1 MFILDILQLNQIFP
15 NFIDFFNDAKLQHNM
30 NKFELACKYEAI
42 RCFFD
47 RKAMFNININK
58 YEGVFNMN
66 KLKKIGLTALAGT
79 LIAGTVNAAEMTVTG
94 SASINLTGLDSSENT
109 GNGFT
114 MGDSLT
120 FSASGDVNDIGI
132 TLSYEID
139 GLGGATDN
147 VDDHSIT
154 LDFGDAG
161 TLVFAGHGGASAMS
175 ARDDVMPT
183 AKEEPWDVVT
193 NADDDIINGQTQEDM
208 FTYTYA
214 HDSGFTFVASYINAQ
229 GTESDES
236 YNDFAIE
243 YTGIDGLRV
252 GYAAGTVEINTGTEI
267 DEDTMFATYAMGGLT
282 VGIQVSE
289 ADSTAVNG
297 DLESTGFG
305 ISYQVS
311 DDLAVSYGN
320 HEIDYATNDDQEAY
334 AVGVSYTMGSIGLS
348 GTFNSVD
355 NVSNVNASDLQS
367 YELGISF
374 AF

>member
-1 MFILDILQLNQIFP
+1 
-15 NFIDFFNDAKLQHNM
+15 M
-30 NKFELACKYEAI
+30 NKYT
-42 RCFFD
+42 
-47 RKAMFNININK
+47 
-58 YEGVFNMN
+58 
-66 KLKKIGLTALAGT
+66 KIGLTALAGS
-79 LIAGTVNAAEMTVTG
+79 LVAGSVSAAEMSASG
-94 SASINLTGLDSSENT
+94 SAGMTFTGGDEKSNH
-109 GNGFT
+109 GNGWT
-114 MGDSLT
+114 MADSVT

-161 TLVFAGHGGASAMS
+161 TLVFAGHGGSSALS

-193 NADDDIINGQTQEDM
+193 SADDDIINGQTQEDM

-214 HDSGFTFVASYINAQ
+214 HDSGFTFVAAYINAQ
-229 GTESDES
+229 GTESDVS

-243 YTGIDGLRV
+243 YTGIDGLRL
-252 GYAAGTVEINTGTEI
+252 GYAAGTVEVNTGTEI

-305 ISYQVS
+305 ISYQVN

-320 HEIDYATNDDQEAY
+320 HEIDYATNDDQEAS
-334 AVGVSYTMGSIGLS
+334 AIGVSYTM
-348 GTFNSVD
+348 
-355 NVSNVNASDLQS
+355 
-367 YELGISF
+367 
-374 AF
+374 

>member
-1 MFILDILQLNQIFP
+1 M
-15 NFIDFFNDAKLQHNM
+15 
-30 NKFELACKYEAI
+30 
-42 RCFFD
+42 
-47 RKAMFNININK
+47 
-58 YEGVFNMN
+58 V
-66 KLKKIGLTALAGT
+66 
-79 LIAGTVNAAEMTVTG
+79 GTVNAADWSISGTSSMTFSGGDDNAT
-94 SASINLTGLDSSENT
+94 T
-109 GNGFT
+109 GNGWS

-132 TLSYEID
+132 TVSYELD
-139 GLGGATDN
+139 GQGAATDTF
-147 VDDHSIT
+147 DDHSISFD
-154 LDFGDAG
+154 LGDAG
-161 TLVFAGHGGASAMS
+161 TLVFAGHGGSSALS

-193 NADDDIINGQTQEDM
+193 NADDDIINGNTQEDM
-208 FTYTYA
+208 FTYTYS
-214 HDSGFTFVASYINAQ
+214 HDSGFTFVAAYINAQ
-229 GTESDES
+229 GTESDVS
-236 YNDFAIE
+236 YTDFAIE
-243 YTGIDGLRV
+243 YTGIDGLRL
-252 GYAAGTVEINTGTEI
+252 GYAAGTSEVNTGTEI
-267 DEDTMFATYAMGGLT
+267 DEDTMFATYAMGGMT

-334 AVGVSYTMGSIGLS
+334 AIGVSYTMGSIGLS

-355 NVSNVNASDLQS
+355 NVSNVNATDLQS
-367 YELGISF
+367 YELGVSF